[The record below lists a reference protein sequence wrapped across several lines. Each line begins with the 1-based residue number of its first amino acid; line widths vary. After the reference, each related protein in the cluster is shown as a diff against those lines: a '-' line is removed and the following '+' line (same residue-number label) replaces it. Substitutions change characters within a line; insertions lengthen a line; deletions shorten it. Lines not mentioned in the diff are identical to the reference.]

1 MNLVDLFTLEKAIEI
16 TALISALAGLSAA
29 IIMKRVTAHFG
40 TGIVAT
46 GYRFTAGG
54 VAIIGLAMFIESI
67 IEYLQ
72 IRVDLLVLIKE
83 ILLVLGTYTI
93 VVGTKLTVDKL
104 DNLAG
109 KKG

>member
-1 MNLVDLFTLEKAIEI
+1 MNFADLFTLEKVIQVA
-16 TALISALAGLSAA
+16 ALISALAGISAA
-29 IIMKRVTAHFG
+29 IVMRRVTTHFG
-40 TGIVAT
+40 AGIVAT

-72 IRVDLLVLIKE
+72 IRMEILILIKE

-93 VVGTKLTVDKL
+93 VIGTKLTADKL
-104 DNLAG
+104 DNLTG